1 MLKLLMKE
9 QKLSTE
15 TSPLEIIR
23 SQHTKAVARGLESI
37 SQKHFQTAVETI
49 RKAIKERKNIFTI
62 GNGASAAIA
71 QHWACDYTKGCSK
84 DFLKVRVTSLAANI
98 PLMTAIS
105 NDISYDEVYAYQIE
119 RLGSPGDVLITISSS
134 GNSPNVVRAIEAA
147 IKEKM
152 HVITLT
158 GFDGGKSRQ
167 MARDYFH
174 GTNIHVDCPEYE
186 AAEDCH
192 QAIMHMIAK
201 YIRKTMWK

>member
-1 MLKLLMKE
+1 M
-9 QKLSTE
+9 STE
-15 TSPLEIIR
+15 TNENIELTYHKHTQAVIKGLDSINLNRLQDASDIIC
-23 SQHTKAVARGLESI
+23 
-37 SQKHFQTAVETI
+37 
-49 RKAIKERKNIFTI
+49 KAIKERRDIYTI
-62 GNGASAAIA
+62 GNGASASIA
-71 QHWACDYTKGCSK
+71 QHWACDYTKGCSNVTEDK
-84 DFLKVRVTSLAANI
+84 FFKVRVVSLAANI

-119 RLGSPGDVLITISSS
+119 RLGGPGDVLITISSS

-158 GFDGGKSRQ
+158 GFDGGKSKQ
-167 MARDYFH
+167 MAEEYFH
-174 GTNIHVDCPEYE
+174 GVNVHVDCPEYE

>member
-1 MLKLLMKE
+1 M
-9 QKLSTE
+9 STE
-15 TSPLEIIR
+15 TKENIELTYHL
-23 SQHTKAVARGLESI
+23 HTGAVEKGLESI
-37 SQKHFQTAVETI
+37 NLDRLQTAADI
-49 RKAIKERKNIFTI
+49 ICKAIKERKNIYTV

-71 QHWACDYTKGCSK
+71 QHWACDYTKGCSNVSAHS
-84 DFLKVRVTSLAANI
+84 FFKVKVHSLAANI

-105 NDISYDEVYAYQIE
+105 NDISYDEVYSYQIE
-119 RLGSPGDVLITISSS
+119 RLGVPGDVLITISSS

-152 HVITLT
+152 NVITLT
-158 GFDGGKSRQ
+158 GFDGGKCKELS
-167 MARDYFH
+167 DEYFH
-174 GTNIHVDCPEYE
+174 GVNVHVDCPEYE

>member
-1 MLKLLMKE
+1 MSTVTKE
-9 QKLSTE
+9 NIELTYH
-15 TSPLEIIR
+15 L
-23 SQHTKAVARGLESI
+23 HTGAVERGLESI
-37 SQKHFQTAVETI
+37 NLDKLQAAADMI
-49 RKAIKERKNIFTI
+49 CNAIKMRKNIYTI

-71 QHWACDYTKGCSK
+71 QHWACDYTKGCSNVSAHS
-84 DFLKVRVTSLAANI
+84 FFKVKVHSLAANI

-105 NDISYDEVYAYQIE
+105 NDISYDEVYSYQIE
-119 RLGSPGDVLITISSS
+119 RLGVPGDVLITISSS
-134 GNSPNVVRAIEAA
+134 GNSPNVVKAIEAA

-158 GFDGGKSRQ
+158 GFDGGRSKEL
-167 MARDYFH
+167 ADEYFH
-174 GTNIHVDCPEYE
+174 GVNVHVDCPEYE